1 MQSLRTLDTTGEK
14 LKIPRLRRERE
25 EEVIQ
30 AKDGW
35 AVADKIDQFFNE
47 VLILVVLIG
56 STSF

>member
-1 MQSLRTLDTTGEK
+1 MNTEHDWGKAENSPSHE
-14 LKIPRLRRERE
+14 LRRERE

-47 VLILVVLIG
+47 VLILVVLIV

>member
-1 MQSLRTLDTTGEK
+1 MEK

-30 AKDGW
+30 SKDGW